1 MAAKLTSDPMLPHL
15 SSPWLEHA
23 PSPMATVEGAT
34 HLVRDINP
42 AFCRLLG
49 KATDAVVGKPFCELL
64 AGNDECVALLDHV
77 YHTGEPASHTQQEYP
92 GAGPVFWSYAM
103 WPLAAEG
110 RTAGVVIQ
118 VTEIAPP
125 QERTLAM
132 NEALLLGS
140 LRQHELAALA
150 GLSNIRLQTEIGQRM
165 QSERDAL
172 MLTRE
177 ISHRIKNNL
186 QIVVALISNEIKRT
200 PAEFSQGYVAMEARI
215 AAIAELYDLISQSG
229 RIHSVSVD
237 AYLREIARS
246 MSASLLDPS
255 SGISIEVRAEA
266 LDIDPDRAVPFGL
279 LVNEL
284 GTNAIK
290 HAFPGGTGRV
300 VLSVE
305 RVGDQIE
312 LTVADD
318 GVGMAAKRPSSVPG
332 KHGSDYVAIFVRQL
346 GGTIAVS
353 GSDETGTT
361 VRIQIPLV
369 LVTSRAAEGVSGA
382 AS

>member
-1 MAAKLTSDPMLPHL
+1 MAANLTSDPMLPHL

-23 PSPMATVEGAT
+23 PSPMAKVEGAT

-49 KATDAVVGKPFCELL
+49 KARDAVVGKPFCELL
-64 AGNDECVALLDHV
+64 PDDHECVALLDHV
-77 YHTGEPASHTQQEYP
+77 YHTGEPASYAEQERP
-92 GAGPVFWSYAM
+92 GAAPVFWSYLM
-103 WPLAAEG
+103 WPLTAGG
-110 RTAGVVIQ
+110 RTIGGVIQ
-118 VTEIAPP
+118 MTEIAPP
-125 QERTLAM
+125 LERTLAM

-150 GLSNIRLQTEIGQRM
+150 SLSNIRLQTEIGQRT
-165 QSERDAL
+165 QSEHDAL
-172 MLTRE
+172 MLTKE

-200 PAEFSQGYVAMEARI
+200 PAEFSQGYLAMEARI
-215 AAIAELYDLISQSG
+215 AAIAELYDLISQSS
-229 RIHSVSVD
+229 RIDSVSVD
-237 AYLREIARS
+237 AYLREIAKS
-246 MSASLLDPS
+246 MSASLLEPS
-255 SGISIEVRAEA
+255 SGISIEVWAEA

-300 VLSVE
+300 LLSVE

-318 GVGMAAKRPSSVPG
+318 GVGVAAKGPSSVPG

-361 VRIQIPLV
+361 VRIQFPLV
-369 LVTSRAAEGVSGA
+369 LGASGAAEGLSEA
-382 AS
+382 PN